1 MNSIRLKM
9 SSLLRNLLAAFF
21 LAAALPL
28 TSCDVAD
35 GEGSP
40 EEPPVRVLAERAE
53 KAAVGERLSFS
64 GTLTAAQDVLLSPR
78 VDGLVATVHVD
89 AGDRVQA
96 GSLLLDLD
104 RQVARQTLARMRA
117 ELQEASAVRRE
128 AERQLSISRQLGEGD
143 FIATSQIEEHESV
156 LAIAFAA
163 EASAR
168 ASVSEQQELIDRH
181 SLPAPFSGVITE
193 RMTEAGAWVARG
205 TPVFRLVAFD
215 SVRLDLQVPQERFE
229 QIDESAQLRIY
240 SQALGSDSLPA
251 RIIAKVPAANAGT
264 RAFLLRLLVDDPT
277 GRLLPGMSARAEI
290 VLPPRPNAIS
300 INSDALLRQAD
311 GGQSVFVVETIGEA
325 HIVRRRTVR
334 LLYRQQDKVAVTGN
348 LRPGQEVVVKGNEAL
363 QEGQA
368 IRLVQ
373 QNQ

>member
-1 MNSIRLKM
+1 M
-9 SSLLRNLLAAFF
+9 SCLMKNLLAVSF

-28 TSCDVAD
+28 TSCDTAG
-35 GEGSP
+35 GEEP
-40 EEPPVRVLAERAE
+40 IEEPPVRVIAERAE
-53 KAAVGERLSFS
+53 KAVFGERLSFS
-64 GTLTAAQDVLLSPR
+64 GTLTAEQDVLLSPR
-78 VDGLVATVHVD
+78 VDGLVSKVHVD
-89 AGDRVQA
+89 AGDRVEA

-104 RQVARQTLARMRA
+104 RQVARQALARMRA
-117 ELQEASAVRRE
+117 QLQQATAVRRE
-128 AERQLSISRQLGEGD
+128 AERQLAISRQLGKGD
-143 FIATSQIEEHESV
+143 FIATSQIEERESE
-156 LAIAFAA
+156 LAIALAA

-168 ASVSEQQELIDRH
+168 ASANEQQELIDRH
-181 SLPAPFSGVITE
+181 SLPAPFSGVISE

-215 SVRLDLQVPQERFE
+215 RVRLDLQVPQERFE
-229 QIDESAQLRIY
+229 QIDEAAQLRIF

-300 INSDALLRQAD
+300 IKSDALLRQAD
-311 GGQSVFVVETIGEA
+311 GGQSVFVVETAGETHVA
-325 HIVRRRTVR
+325 RRRTVR
-334 LLYRQQDKVAVTGN
+334 FLYRQHDEIAVTGN
-348 LRPGQEVVVKGNEAL
+348 LRAGQEVVVEGNEAL
-363 QEGQA
+363 QEGQT
-368 IRLVQ
+368 INLVR